1 MDIKDI
7 KYTDNIEERVS
18 SALEIKKIPQKFQS
32 SSEKMEAIELGVR
45 RNEIWFS
52 ISFARHRCGFKYSM
66 FAQ

>member
-32 SSEKMEAIELGVR
+32 SLEKMEAIELGVR
-45 RNEIWFS
+45 RNEI
-52 ISFARHRCGFKYSM
+52 
-66 FAQ
+66 